1 MDQKEDKNKE
11 IENKLSDVDTTTKV
25 DLINN
30 LAFEDVDDHIVGL
43 IVKALTDEN
52 KAIRNAASNF
62 LTYNRN
68 INIPDYVVGYIS
80 SQEIS
85 LRNLAGEILIK
96 KDRQAVDSILT
107 YLASS
112 SNDDDIKFLID
123 ILGLIGDRKA
133 EDLIINILE
142 TNNNENVIVAC
153 IEALGNFLSEKAIDK
168 IIPFYDKSEV
178 LKPVVIEAIGK
189 IRHPKSIEF
198 IIDHFDTDD
207 DLQRFTI
214 IESLGEIG
222 TENAFYFL
230 LSNMEQLTETLS
242 WQLLESIYKL
252 KLKYNLEIPFDEKMK
267 KCLLD
272 TILNAEPRHKI
283 TAAHLASA
291 FNDKDILL
299 ACLNIYGIDQEL
311 DEKLYKEFLDNK
323 YLILSKINDYI
334 NNDNKFL
341 LELLKL
347 LQSIIESDPHLMD
360 SLSVIEKRKLIESI
374 SECLTN
380 PDEIVRILTAEIM
393 FKIDQEGAIL
403 FLDTMSSDENF
414 WNRIRLLD
422 LIGEIEDTSVMKAI
436 EKLSNDPEEMVSEKA
451 KEILHNNDFFISNI

>member
-11 IENKLSDVDTTTKV
+11 LENKLSDSDTTTKV

-68 INIPDYVVGYIS
+68 ISIPDYVVGYIS

-153 IEALGNFLSEKAIDK
+153 IEALGNFLSEKAIDN
-168 IIPFYDKSEV
+168 IIPFYDKSDV

-189 IRHPKSIEF
+189 IRNPKSIEF

-222 TENAFYFL
+222 TEDAFYFL
-230 LSNMEQLTETLS
+230 LSKMEQLTGAFS

-272 TILNAEPRHKI
+272 TILNAEPRYKI
-283 TAAHLASA
+283 TAAHLAST

-347 LQSIIESDPHLMD
+347 LQNIIDSDPHLMD